1 MTALESHQ
9 APRQMPGRILAL
21 MLLRVLVILGGCAW
35 YALAWPGLAEPRL
48 VAAILVAVLAYGL
61 FLLRLLWHAPERAL
75 RWNAPVTAL
84 DIAAALALVAF
95 TGGARSDFF
104 LAIYL
109 IVAIQAYYYGLRR
122 GLVVAVGAAAL
133 YLAVVRPTVEPSA
146 WPDYAVRAGMVVVT
160 AVCLGVL
167 AEAERREQE
176 TIRSLNRR
184 LEAQRREV
192 RAILDGLR
200 DGVVALDRQW
210 RVVGWN
216 RAMAERFGL
225 SEAQAHGQPIT
236 RFLPQL
242 RDGGRAEP
250 PGRLAGGDP
259 AERLV
264 HVGPTGEP
272 MILNIRASPVAN
284 DGGDRDAAAVLLIE
298 DATERVALE
307 QAARRAE
314 TLAAIGALA
323 TGIAHEINNPIG
335 IATTRIE
342 LLLEDAGGTALS
354 PSVREDLAVLRQQL
368 LRAGRVARG
377 LLSLTR
383 RGAGRTVEVDLNAVV
398 QETLLLV
405 GKQVRDEGIRL
416 SSRLAP
422 DLPPVRG
429 DGSQLAQALLS
440 LVDNAREAITP
451 PGEIA
456 VETGPDPERP
466 GWVCLRVRDTGRG
479 IPPERHE
486 AIFDP
491 LYTTKPAGTGLGLAV
506 TAAIVREHGGQI
518 SVESRDGEGTTFTVR
533 LPSGRPDA

>member
-1 MTALESHQ
+1 
-9 APRQMPGRILAL
+9 MPGRILAL

-75 RWNAPVTAL
+75 RWNGLVTVL
-84 DIAAALALVAF
+84 DIAAALALVAS

-146 WPDYAVRAGMVVVT
+146 WPDYLLRAGMVVVT
-160 AVCLGVL
+160 AVCLGAL

-176 TIRSLNRR
+176 TIRSLNRQ

-200 DGVVALDRQW
+200 DGVVALDRRR

-216 RAMAERFGL
+216 RVMTERFGL

-236 RFLPQL
+236 RILPQL

-250 PGRLAGGDP
+250 AGSRATGDP
-259 AERLV
+259 AERVV

-284 DGGDRDAAAVLLIE
+284 DGGDHDAAAVLLIE

-335 IATTRIE
+335 IATARIE
-342 LLLEDAGGTALS
+342 LMLEDADGLGLA
-354 PSVREDLAVLRQQL
+354 PSVREDLGVVRQQL
-368 LRAGRVARG
+368 LRAARVARG

-383 RGAGRTVEVDLNAVV
+383 RGSGRTVEVDLNTVV

-405 GKQVRDEGIRL
+405 GRQVRDEGIRL
-416 SSRLAP
+416 TSRLAP
-422 DLPPVRG
+422 DLPSVPG
-429 DGSQLAQALLS
+429 DSSQLAQALLS

-456 VETGPDPERP
+456 VETGPDPERS
-466 GWVCLRVRDTGRG
+466 GWIYLRVRDTGRG
-479 IPPERHE
+479 IPPERHQ

-506 TAAIVREHGGQI
+506 TAAIVREHGGEI